1 MSLGAEPRGPR
12 NRTVVDAARLHRS
25 RHRRERGQTLI
36 EGPQI
41 LADALTAGFAVV
53 MAFAR
58 IDDTVSF
65 ALGDQHGFEVVPV
78 DEPAL
83 ARLADTKSPRGPVAI
98 IPIPEIETRHN
109 GNLLVAHGVSDPG
122 NLGALIR
129 TAAAFGWAVGLTPGA
144 ADPWSPKTMR
154 GAMGGHF
161 RTKLLRFADLDDL
174 TAWTTVATVVE
185 GGIPPTEVSSGP
197 YAVLV
202 GEEATGLPSD
212 VADECDVQV
221 TIPMPGGTESLNAG
235 VAAGIVVYE
244 LSIR

>member
-1 MSLGAEPRGPR
+1 MTRGGDPRGPR
-12 NRTVVDAARLHRS
+12 NQSVVDAARLQRS
-25 RHRRERGQTLI
+25 RHRRERSQTLI

-41 LADALTAGFAVV
+41 LTEALVAGVAVES
-53 MAFAR
+53 AFASSS
-58 IDDTVSF
+58 DDETF
-65 ALGDQHGFEVVPV
+65 DLGERHGFDVVPV
-78 DEPAL
+78 DDAAL

-98 IPIPEIETRHN
+98 IPIPGDETHHT

-129 TAAAFGWAVGLTPGA
+129 TAAAFGWGVGITPGS

-161 RTKLLRFADLDDL
+161 RTKLIRLDDLGDL
-174 TAWTTVATVVE
+174 TAWTTVATVVD
-185 GGIPPTEVSSGP
+185 GGMPPSDVSSGP

-202 GEEATGLPSD
+202 GEEATGLPAD
-212 VADECDVQV
+212 VVDECDIQV

-244 LSIR
+244 LSLR